1 MAFGTVQAAVVQVF
15 DSCGNWVAAVVTD
28 GTHGGVLNCEVG
40 FGETQIMHPAAVVT
54 TGVGTVGGRAAEVS
68 SIQAVFG
75 DAGVECR
82 VEHDAGVSERIAAIL
97 VTVTAVD
104 AAIPGSE
111 VSSLLTV
118 VGNEVTAVGGVVYAC
133 RDGDGEFHFTEI
145 VAHDTGGHVVCAV
158 TGFEF
163 IAAVEVFGYVWSE
176 TGEVYIRF
184 TADVT
189 IFACVDRDTVEVTES
204 VTVSDE
210 CCWGLAVVHVA
221 GPANLVGIID
231 TEGVGDV
238 AVCLDVLVQRLAVV
252 QYSDVD

>member
-1 MAFGTVQAAVVQVF
+1 MFGY
-15 DSCGNWVAAVVTD
+15 
-28 GTHGGVLNCEVG
+28 
-40 FGETQIMHPAAVVT
+40 
-54 TGVGTVGGRAAEVS
+54 
-68 SIQAVFG
+68 
-75 DAGVECR
+75 AGVEGWI
-82 VEHDAGVSERIAAIL
+82 EHDTGVSERIAAIL
-97 VTVTAVD
+97 VAVTAVD

-111 VSSLLTV
+111 ISSLLTV
-118 VGNEVTAVGGVVYAC
+118 VGDEVTAVGWVIYVCG
-133 RDGDGEFHFTEI
+133 DGDGEFHFTE
-145 VAHDTGGHVVCAV
+145 VMANDTGRHVVCAV

-163 IAAVEVFGYVWSE
+163 VAAVEVFGYVWSE

-184 TADVT
+184 AADVT
-189 IFACVDRDTVEVTES
+189 VFACIDWDAVEVTES